1 MAYRKG
7 VNLGGYFSQCVHTR
21 EHYESFISEKDICQ
35 IAKWGFDHVRVPMD
49 YEFLEDEE
57 GNPKEENYLLLERL
71 VDWCRQSG
79 LKMILDLHKTMGYD
93 FNDADKEGKNNLF
106 DNPVLQ
112 ERFLALWKELAQ
124 RFGGKEDIAFEL
136 LNEVVNPEFAKPWNL
151 LICKAVKVIR
161 EVTPDT
167 LIIYGGV
174 EWNCV
179 KSVLL
184 LEKPLDE
191 NIMYTFH
198 YYEPLLFTHQ
208 KAGWVAA
215 MDPKEDI
222 PYPCDMAWYKEK
234 SKRLGLQG
242 KSVIDSKA
250 SAMGMEFHEEMI
262 ADAVEYCR
270 QLGVRLYCGEFGV
283 IDQAAAED
291 TGRWYKDVTQLFE
304 KYGIG
309 YAMWNYKEKDFGIAG
324 EHYDSVRDILT
335 GDRE

>member
-1 MAYRKG
+1 MAYDKG
-7 VNLGGYFSQCVHTR
+7 VNLGGYFSQCVHTK

-57 GNPKEENYLLLERL
+57 GNPKEEDYLLLERL
-71 VDWCRQSG
+71 VCWCRQYG
-79 LKMILDLHKTMGYD
+79 LKMILDLHKTRGYD

-106 DNPVLQ
+106 DSPDLQ
-112 ERFLALWKELAQ
+112 QHFADLWEELAR
-124 RFGGKEDIAFEL
+124 RFGGKDDIAFEL
-136 LNEVVNPEFAKPWNL
+136 LNEVVNPEFAKPWNQ
-151 LICKAVKVIR
+151 LIRKAVKGIR
-161 EVTPDT
+161 KVASDT

-179 KSVLL
+179 RNVLL
-184 LEKPLDE
+184 LEKPLDG
-191 NIMYTFH
+191 NVMFTFH

-208 KAGWVAA
+208 KAYWVAA
-215 MDPKEDI
+215 MDPNEDI
-222 PYPCDMAWYKEK
+222 PYPQDMAWYKEK

-242 KSVIDSKA
+242 KSVVDSKA

-262 ADAVEYCR
+262 ADAIEYCR
-270 QLGVRLYCGEFGV
+270 QMGVRLYCGEFGV
-283 IDQAAAED
+283 IDRAATED
-291 TGRWYKDVTQLFE
+291 TGRWFEDVTRLFE

-309 YAMWNYKEKDFGIAG
+309 YALWNYKEKDFGIAG

-335 GDRE
+335 EDGK